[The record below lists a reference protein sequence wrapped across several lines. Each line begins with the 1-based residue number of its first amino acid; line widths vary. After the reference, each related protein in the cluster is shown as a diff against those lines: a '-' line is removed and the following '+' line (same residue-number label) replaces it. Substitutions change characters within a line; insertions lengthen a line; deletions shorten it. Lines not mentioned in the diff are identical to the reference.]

1 MRFILRGFH
10 ADYILQ
16 ILSAFVAILGGIVSA
31 VGPTTPFQKAIW
43 IVVFL
48 CLGFCIYL
56 IAFVQSRQARETQGE
71 LRSQIDQLQIASS
84 SAVALQEANNELQK
98 QVLELSQSNAK
109 LTEDSINTTTGG
121 DSFCFGNVNFQFE
134 KPFLIFMHSGR
145 YPIYD
150 VQVRVVDMNKRTS
163 MSEPGSVVCEM
174 GFTVIPVGGAAQG
187 PEFTI
192 PLSGADT
199 QRFRFVF
206 IARIG
211 RWNENLVI
219 HRGKFKWSC
228 SIRVW
233 PKETNPPTR
242 PEKPIFEFV
251 DCDFPR
257 NSVSVRRT
265 HVRVLGQ

>member
-1 MRFILRGFH
+1 MTASDVTR
-10 ADYILQ
+10 LQ
-16 ILSAFVAILGGIVSA
+16 S
-31 VGPTTPFQKAIW
+31 
-43 IVVFL
+43 
-48 CLGFCIYL
+48 
-56 IAFVQSRQARETQGE
+56 
-71 LRSQIDQLQIASS
+71 
-84 SAVALQEANNELQK
+84 ANNDLQK

-121 DSFCFGNVNFQFE
+121 DSFCFGNINFQSE

-163 MSEPGSVVCEM
+163 MSGPGSVVCET
-174 GFTVIPVGGAAQG
+174 GFTVLPVGGAAQG

-199 QRFRFVF
+199 QRFRLVF
-206 IARIG
+206 NARNG

-219 HRGKFKWSC
+219 HRGKVKWSC
-228 SIRVW
+228 ALRVW

-242 PEKPIFEFV
+242 PVKPIFEFV
-251 DCDFPR
+251 ESDLPLNAKGEVDWW
-257 NSVSVRRT
+257 
-265 HVRVLGQ
+265 